1 MMFLS
6 SDLFP
11 KLLVATTVALYDWF
25 STFLFALL
33 TNILTKPFRKWNVI
47 FQYINFSL
55 FIKI

>member
-1 MMFLS
+1 MFLS